1 MTKEEFHKILI
12 KPRSQCD
19 GVDLHL
25 RHLFENNSSKRIF
38 ALTGLDFSDMLKGE
52 DTSGI
57 LLQTRRDYFRRETI
71 ITPPNI

>member
-12 KPRSQCD
+12 KSKTECNA
-19 GVDLHL
+19 VEIHL
-25 RHLFENNSSKRIF
+25 RHLFENSSSKRIF

-57 LLQTRRDYFRRETI
+57 QLKRPTQYFQTVVLSL
-71 ITPPNI
+71 NI